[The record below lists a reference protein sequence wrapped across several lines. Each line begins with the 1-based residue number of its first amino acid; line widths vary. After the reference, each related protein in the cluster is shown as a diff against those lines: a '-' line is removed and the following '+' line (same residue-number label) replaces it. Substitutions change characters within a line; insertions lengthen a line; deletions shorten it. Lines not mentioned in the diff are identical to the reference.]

1 MKSAFFMVFVAAAGI
16 GAARPTGAQ
25 GLDKLK
31 GMMGGGSSSSLS
43 SASAGN
49 AAGVLQFCVKNNY
62 LGSDGGATTVKD
74 KLLGKLGGDT
84 KAASNDA
91 TSNAGGGLVGKLGGA
106 TTPTKDPGYLSGASG
121 ILQTGNGKKVDLAAV
136 TGGGGATAGLKEQLT
151 KKVCDQVL
159 KQGKSMV
166 GM

>member
-1 MKSAFFMVFVAAAGI
+1 MKTAFFMVFGLAAGCWNPDP
-16 GAARPTGAQ
+16 AEAQ

-43 SASAGN
+43 SATTGN
-49 AAGVLQFCVKNNY
+49 AAGVLQFCLKNNY
-62 LGSDGGATTVKD
+62 LGNDGGASTVKD
-74 KLLGKLGGDT
+74 KLLGKLGGDS

-91 TSNAGGGLVGKLGGA
+91 TANAGGGLLGKLGSGGS
-106 TTPTKDPGYLSGASG
+106 PTNDPGYLSGASG
-121 ILQTGNGKKVDLAAV
+121 ILQTANGKKVDLN
-136 TGGGGATAGLKEQLT
+136 TGGDAGGATVGIKEKLT
-151 KKVCDQVL
+151 RKVCDQVL

>member
-1 MKSAFFMVFVAAAGI
+1 MKTAFFMMFALAT
-16 GAARPTGAQ
+16 GAVVPAQAHAQ

-43 SASAGN
+43 SASTGN
-49 AAGVLQFCVKNNY
+49 AAGVIQFCLKNNY
-62 LGSDGGATTVKD
+62 LGSDGGAATVKD

-91 TSNAGGGLVGKLGGA
+91 TSSAGGGLMGKLGGGA

-121 ILQTGNGKKVDLAAV
+121 ILQTGNGKKVDLSSL
-136 TGGGGATAGLKEQLT
+136 GGGGSSGGMKEQLT
-151 KKVCDQVL
+151 RKVCDQVL

>member
-1 MKSAFFMVFVAAAGI
+1 MKTAFFMMFALAAGS
-16 GAARPTGAQ
+16 AVPLQAHAQ

-31 GMMGGGSSSSLS
+31 GLMGGGSSSSLS
-43 SASAGN
+43 SASTGN
-49 AAGVLQFCVKNNY
+49 AAGVLQFCLKNNY
-62 LGSDGGATTVKD
+62 LGSDGGAATVKD

-91 TSNAGGGLVGKLGGA
+91 TSNAGGGLMGKLGSVSS
-106 TTPTKDPGYLSGASG
+106 PTKDPGYLSGASG
-121 ILQTGNGKKVDLAAV
+121 ILQTGNGKKVDLNTV
-136 TGGGGATAGLKEQLT
+136 GGGAGATAGLKEQLT

-159 KQGKSMV
+159 KQGKSIV